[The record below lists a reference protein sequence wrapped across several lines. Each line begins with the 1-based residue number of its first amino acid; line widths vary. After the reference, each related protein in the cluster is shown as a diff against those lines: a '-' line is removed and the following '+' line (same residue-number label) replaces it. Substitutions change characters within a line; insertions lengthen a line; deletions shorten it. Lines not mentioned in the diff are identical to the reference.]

1 MTRKY
6 VPQLLLVFAGIFMSC
21 NLQASK
27 IDTIYFQNGDRVT
40 AEVKALENNKLKL
53 STDDAGT
60 IYVEWNHIDSVKI
73 INSMRVVLDDGQI
86 IYGKILPAGV
96 AGQGYIW
103 NREGDPILVELV
115 HIVMLSPMEEKIL
128 DRLSGSLSS
137 GLSYVKATKVMQ
149 MNLDASIK
157 YQAEKNQIE
166 LYYSGLFSQDS
177 LPGYSQNQNAGA
189 TFIRLF
195 PKKWFLLSQ
204 FNLESNSEM
213 DLDLR
218 SSISEAIG
226 NSLIRTNRS
235 FLYAAVGLLAN
246 REISLGEGQFNL
258 EGILSSQYSVF
269 IYDDPEVSFDFTV
282 ELIPSLSTLG
292 RVRTTIDSSLKW
304 EVFTDFFLKWT
315 FWHNFD
321 SQPLSTDAEKLDWAV
336 TLIGLE
342 YKL

>member
-1 MTRKY
+1 MRIKIVHIVLT
-6 VPQLLLVFAGIFMSC
+6 LAGIFVSC
-21 NLQASK
+21 NIQASK
-27 IDTIYFQNGDRVT
+27 IDTIFFQGGDRVT
-40 AEVKALENNKLKL
+40 AEVKSLENNKLKL
-53 STDDAGT
+53 STADVGT
-60 IYVEWNHIDSVKI
+60 IYVEWNKIDSVKI
-73 INSMRVVLDDGQI
+73 LNNMRVVLDDGQI
-86 IYGKILPAGV
+86 IYGKILTAGV

-103 NREGDPILVELV
+103 NREGDPILVELI

-128 DRLSGSLSS
+128 DRLSGTLSS
-137 GLSYVKATKVMQ
+137 GFSYVKATRVMQ

-177 LPGYSQNQNAGA
+177 LTGYSQNQNAGA

-204 FNLESNSEM
+204 FNLESNTEM

-218 SSISEAIG
+218 TSISEAIG
-226 NSLIRTNRS
+226 NSFIRTNRS

-246 REISLGEGQFNL
+246 KEVSLGVGQFNL

-269 IYDDPEVSFDFTV
+269 IYDDPEVSFDITA
-282 ELIPSLSTLG
+282 ELIPSLTTLG

-315 FWHNFD
+315 FWHNYD
-321 SQPLSTDAEKLDWAV
+321 SQPISTDAEKIDWAV

>member
-1 MTRKY
+1 MRIKIVHIVLT
-6 VPQLLLVFAGIFMSC
+6 LAGIFVSC
-21 NLQASK
+21 NIQASK
-27 IDTIYFQNGDRVT
+27 IDTIFFQGGDRVT
-40 AEVKALENNKLKL
+40 AEVKSLENNKLKL
-53 STDDAGT
+53 STADVGT
-60 IYVEWNHIDSVKI
+60 IYVEWNKIDSVKI
-73 INSMRVVLDDGQI
+73 LNNMRVVLDDGQI
-86 IYGKILPAGV
+86 IYGKILTAGV

-103 NREGDPILVELV
+103 NREGDPILVELI

-128 DRLSGSLSS
+128 DRLSGTLSS
-137 GLSYVKATKVMQ
+137 GFSYVKATHVMQ

-177 LPGYSQNQNAGA
+177 LTGYSQNQNAGA

-204 FNLESNSEM
+204 FNLESNTEM

-218 SSISEAIG
+218 TSISEAIG
-226 NSLIRTNRS
+226 NSFIRTNRT

-246 REISLGEGQFNL
+246 KEVSLGVGQFNL

-269 IYDDPEVSFDFTV
+269 IYDDPEVSFDITA
-282 ELIPSLSTLG
+282 ELIPSLTTLG

-315 FWHNFD
+315 FWHNYD
-321 SQPLSTDAEKLDWAV
+321 SQPISTDAEKIDWAV

>member
-1 MTRKY
+1 MRIKIVHIFLT
-6 VPQLLLVFAGIFMSC
+6 LAGIFVSC
-21 NLQASK
+21 NIQASK
-27 IDTIYFQNGDRVT
+27 IDTIFFQGGDRVT
-40 AEVKALENNKLKL
+40 AEVKSLENNKLKL
-53 STDDAGT
+53 STADVGT
-60 IYVEWNHIDSVKI
+60 IYVEWNKIDSVKI
-73 INSMRVVLDDGQI
+73 LNNMRVVLDDGQI
-86 IYGKILPAGV
+86 IYGKILTAGV

-103 NREGDPILVELV
+103 NREGDPILVELI

-128 DRLSGSLSS
+128 DRLSGTLSS
-137 GLSYVKATKVMQ
+137 GFSYVKATRVMQ

-177 LPGYSQNQNAGA
+177 LTGYSQNQNAGA

-204 FNLESNSEM
+204 FNLESNTEM

-218 SSISEAIG
+218 TSISEAIG
-226 NSLIRTNRS
+226 NSFIRTNRS

-246 REISLGEGQFNL
+246 KEVSLGVGQFNL

-269 IYDDPEVSFDFTV
+269 IYDDPEVSFDITA
-282 ELIPSLSTLG
+282 ELIPSLTTLG

-315 FWHNFD
+315 FWHNYD
-321 SQPLSTDAEKLDWAV
+321 SQPISTDAEKIDWAV